1 MRVNT
6 TEVVDRGNRPN
17 VSQRIGLRTYFIN
30 DGAYV
35 DPYEVCSVKLFAR
48 SDTLSPKTVLDSDNL
63 VSTTPLMAFGAS
75 AAGGGGINVHCTR
88 PVGMTGTC
96 ENAFNPTNYVPGDT
110 TASGIYRIAA
120 GDYVVVL
127 DQTLA
132 LSGWDYTTS
141 TQVAAS
147 SLSSVG
153 EYVDLW
159 TVKLNE
165 ASKAQVITN
174 QFDLNEDTFFAFT
187 EPLLLT
193 TSNKLMNK
201 HVRLGETVDLK
212 ISTETTIQNRDISR
226 SIQDIF
232 KQSVV
237 TEGEVEIRKVNQDV
251 NFAGPFTVSSYDE
264 TGPDVRI
271 TSDNTLILNWDT
283 SLIKDLPA
291 FTDGT
296 FGSLTGT
303 YSIQVKYSLLNE
315 TIISPLFYLTVS

>member
-1 MRVNT
+1 M
-6 TEVVDRGNRPN
+6 
-17 VSQRIGLRTYFIN
+17 
-30 DGAYV
+30 
-35 DPYEVCSVKLFAR
+35 
-48 SDTLSPKTVLDSDNL
+48 
-63 VSTTPLMAFGAS
+63 
-75 AAGGGGINVHCTR
+75 
-88 PVGMTGTC
+88 
-96 ENAFNPTNYVPGDT
+96 
-110 TASGIYRIAA
+110 
-120 GDYVVVL
+120 
-127 DQTLA
+127 
-132 LSGWDYTTS
+132 SGWDYTTN

-147 SLSSVG
+147 SLAYVG

-237 TEGEVEIRKVNQDV
+237 TEGAVEIRKVNQDV
-251 NFAGPFTVSSYDE
+251 NFAGPFTVLSYGQ

-283 SLIKDLPA
+283 SLIRNLEA